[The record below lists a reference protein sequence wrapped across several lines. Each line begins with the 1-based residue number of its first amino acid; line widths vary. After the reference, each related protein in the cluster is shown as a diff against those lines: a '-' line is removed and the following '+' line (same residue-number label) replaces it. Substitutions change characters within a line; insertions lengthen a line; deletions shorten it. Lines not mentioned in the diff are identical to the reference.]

1 MNRQSRC
8 NSVGRATKQGGYHF
22 DLKKAT
28 SGSADRSGETF
39 WDLLEQAASQQ
50 AGETVKF
57 R

>member
-1 MNRQSRC
+1 IC
-8 NSVGRATKQGGYHF
+8 
-22 DLKKAT
+22 
-28 SGSADRSGETF
+28 DRSGETF

>member
-1 MNRQSRC
+1 
-8 NSVGRATKQGGYHF
+8 
-22 DLKKAT
+22 
-28 SGSADRSGETF
+28 RSGETF